1 MTDSHREGNDP
12 VRSPLYAL
20 VSALLCLVLCA
31 CATRSGQTPDAAK
44 GPAEERY
51 RTNRTIV
58 GRGCVALTG
67 EAATDRLEADQAA
80 RAEVAKQLEVKVI
93 QVVEDMQREEQKDGK
108 GTHAYSMS
116 VQTQEF
122 VDKTLKG
129 VRIEARTRDEEKGI
143 QCSVAVLD
151 KSAMAFQLRKEIER
165 NLRERSEHLA
175 GAESSLGTENRADA
189 LREYSLAMLS
199 TDRAAV
205 DAKMILGLGYSPPA
219 VPSRAEMGQKRA
231 EVLEGIRLVRVGG
244 EAQRGRPGRPLA
256 EPLRVAA
263 LGPSGRPVPNLPL
276 RAKRTP
282 EGCDIQAEGQTGMG
296 GEAELCVYR
305 VVSNRRAL
313 EEIAIGID
321 WGRLLAVGPEPGE
334 GSPPWENWDAR
345 EVVFTYRIPVPGDYR
360 VGVAIFE
367 SGIDRHLRTSPIQSH
382 VLEGLQ
388 QAGFKTRDLIAAS
401 SLQERPSPEQAR
413 KLFDGEDDFL
423 VVGDVSLR
431 FSSETSGL
439 TFYRARG
446 IVEGIAPA
454 TGRTVVTLDL
464 EAKGGGLDH
473 DRAARKALG
482 NLAKKLRT
490 EIGPALECI
499 LE

>member
-1 MTDSHREGNDP
+1 
-12 VRSPLYAL
+12 
-20 VSALLCLVLCA
+20 LCLALFA
-31 CATRSGQTPDAAK
+31 CATLSGETPDAAK
-44 GPAEERY
+44 KPEEERY
-51 RTNRTIV
+51 STGRTIV
-58 GRGCVALTG
+58 GKGCVAAT
-67 EAATDRLEADQAA
+67 EAVSTDRLEADQAA
-80 RAEVAKQLEVKVI
+80 RTEVAKQLEVKVI

-108 GTHAYSMS
+108 RTHLYSMS
-116 VQTQEF
+116 VQTREF

-143 QCSVAVLD
+143 QCSIAVLD
-151 KSAMAFQLRKEIER
+151 KSAMAFQLRKEVER
-165 NLRERSEHLA
+165 SLRERNKHLA
-175 GAESSLGTENRADA
+175 GAESALGREDRADA
-189 LREYSLAMLS
+189 LREYSLALLS

-205 DAKMILGLGYSPPA
+205 DAKMILDLGYSPPV
-219 VPSRAEMGQKRA
+219 VPSRAETAQRRA
-231 EVLEGIRLVRVGG
+231 EVLDGIRLVRTGG

-263 LGPSGRPVPNLPL
+263 QGPSGRPVPNLPI
-276 RAKRTP
+276 RAQRTP
-282 EGCDIQAEGQTGMG
+282 EGCDIQAEGQTGAG
-296 GEAELCVYR
+296 GEAELWVYR

-321 WGRLLAVGPEPGE
+321 WGRLLALRVDPGE
-334 GSPPWENWDAR
+334 GAPPWENWDAR

-367 SGIDRHLRTSPIQSH
+367 SGTGRPLRGSPIQSR

-388 QAGFKTRDLIAAS
+388 QVGFKTRDLIAGR
-401 SLQERPSPEQAR
+401 SLRERPSLQQAR
-413 KLFDGEDDFL
+413 KLLDGQVEYL

-446 IVEGIAPA
+446 IVEGLAPA

-473 DRAARKALG
+473 DRAARKALD
-482 NLAKKLRT
+482 NLAKRLRA
-490 EIGPALECI
+490 EIGPALEGI

>member
-1 MTDSHREGNDP
+1 MRN
-12 VRSPLYAL
+12 AL
-20 VSALLCLVLCA
+20 CAFVSALLCLALCA
-31 CATRSGQTPDAAK
+31 CAARSGQAPDAAQK
-44 GPAEERY
+44 PAEERY
-51 RTNRTIV
+51 STGRTIV
-58 GRGCVALTG
+58 GRGCVALT
-67 EAATDRLEADQAA
+67 EEEATDRLEADQAA
-80 RAEVAKQLEVKVI
+80 RAEVAKQLEVKII
-93 QVVEDMQREEQKDGK
+93 QVVEDMQSEEQMNGK
-108 GTHAYSMS
+108 STRVYSMS
-116 VQTQEF
+116 IRTREF

-129 VRIEARTRDEEKGI
+129 VRIETRARDEEKGL

-151 KSAMAFQLRKEIER
+151 KSAMAFQLRREVER
-165 NLRERSEHLA
+165 YLREGSEHLA
-175 GAESSLGTENRADA
+175 GAKSALETEDRTDA

-199 TDRAAV
+199 TDRATV
-205 DAKMILGLGYSPPA
+205 DAKMILGLGYGPPT
-219 VPSRAEMGQKRA
+219 VPSRAEIGGKWA
-231 EVLEGIRLVRVGG
+231 EVLEGIRLVRAGG

-263 LGPSGRPVPNLPL
+263 RGPSGRPVPNLPL
-276 RAKRTP
+276 RAQRTP

-296 GEAELCVYR
+296 GEAELWVYR

-321 WGRLLAVGPEPGE
+321 WGRLLAVGPESGE
-334 GSPPWENWDAR
+334 GTPPWEKWDAR

-367 SGIDRHLRTSPIQSH
+367 SGIDGHLRASPVQSR

-388 QAGFKTRDLIAAS
+388 QVGFKTRDLLAAS
-401 SLQERPSPEQAR
+401 SLRERPSPEQAR
-413 KLFDGEDDFL
+413 KLFEGEVDFL

-473 DRAARKALG
+473 DQAARKALG
-482 NLAKKLRT
+482 NLAERLRT
-490 EIGPALECI
+490 EIGPALEGV

>member
-1 MTDSHREGNDP
+1 
-12 VRSPLYAL
+12 
-20 VSALLCLVLCA
+20 LCLALCG
-31 CATRSGQTPDAAK
+31 CAIRSGKAPDGAK
-44 GPAEERY
+44 KPAEERY
-51 RTNRTIV
+51 STDRTIV
-58 GRGCVALTG
+58 GKGCVAVT
-67 EAATDRLEADQAA
+67 EEEPTDRLEADQAA

-108 GTHAYSMS
+108 RNRAYSMS
-116 VQTQEF
+116 IRTQEF

-129 VRIEARTRDEEKGI
+129 IRIERRTRDEEKGI

-151 KSAMAFQLRKEIER
+151 KSAMAFQLRKEVER
-165 NLRERSEHLA
+165 NLRERSEHVA
-175 GAESSLGTENRADA
+175 GAESALGKENRVDA

-205 DAKMILGLGYSPPA
+205 DAKMILGLGYNPPE
-219 VPSRAEMGQKRA
+219 VPSRAETGQKRT
-231 EVLEGIRLVRVGG
+231 EVLEGIRLVRAGG
-244 EAQRGRPGRPLA
+244 EAQRGSPGRPLA
-256 EPLRVAA
+256 GPLRVAA

-276 RAKRTP
+276 RAQRTP
-282 EGCDIQAEGQTGMG
+282 EGCDIQAEGLTGMG
-296 GEAELCVYR
+296 GEAEFRVYR

-321 WGRLLAVGPEPGE
+321 WGRLLTLRVEPGE
-334 GSPPWENWDAR
+334 GAPLWENWDAR
-345 EVVFTYRIPVPGDYR
+345 EVIFSYRIPVPGDYS

-367 SGIDRHLRTSPIQSH
+367 SGTGRPLRASPIQSS

-388 QAGFKTRDLIAAS
+388 QVGFKTRDLIAAH
-401 SLQERPSPEQAR
+401 SLRERPSPEQAR
-413 KLFDGEDDFL
+413 KLFGGQVEFL
-423 VVGDVSLR
+423 VVGDVSLW

-454 TGRTVVTLDL
+454 TGRTVVTLES

-482 NLAKKLRT
+482 NLAKRLRT
-490 EIGPALECI
+490 EIGPALEGV

>member
-1 MTDSHREGNDP
+1 M
-12 VRSPLYAL
+12 RSPLYAL
-20 VSALLCLVLCA
+20 VYALLFLAPCA
-31 CATRSGQTPDAAK
+31 CATRSGQSPDVAK
-44 GPAEERY
+44 KPAEERY
-51 RTNRTIV
+51 STDRTIV
-58 GRGCVALTG
+58 GRGCVALTE

-80 RAEVAKQLEVKVI
+80 RAEVAKELEVKVI
-93 QVVEDMQREEQKDGK
+93 QVVEDMQREEQTDGK
-108 GTHAYSMS
+108 SNRVYSMS
-116 VQTQEF
+116 IRTQEF

-151 KSAMAFQLRKEIER
+151 KSAMAFQLREEIER
-165 NLRERSEHLA
+165 NLRERRKHLA
-175 GAESSLGTENRADA
+175 GAELALGTENQADA

-219 VPSRAEMGQKRA
+219 VPSSAEAGQKRA
-231 EVLEGIRLVRVGG
+231 EVLEGIRLVRAGG
-244 EAQRGRPGRPLA
+244 EAQRGSPGRPLA

-276 RAKRTP
+276 SAQRAP

-296 GEAELCVYR
+296 GEAELWVYR

-321 WGRLLAVGPEPGE
+321 WGRLLALRTEPGE
-334 GSPPWENWDAR
+334 GVPLWENWDAR
-345 EVVFTYRIPVPGDYR
+345 EVVFTYRIPLPGDYR

-367 SGIDRHLRTSPIQSH
+367 FGTGRSSNALQIQSH

-388 QAGFKTRDLIAAS
+388 QAGFKTRDLVAAS
-401 SLQERPSPEQAR
+401 SLQERPSSEQAR
-413 KLFDGEDDFL
+413 KLFDGEVDFL
-423 VVGDVSLR
+423 VVGDVSIR

-482 NLAKKLRT
+482 NLARMLRT
-490 EIGPALECI
+490 EIGPALEGV